1 MSEVIELEAEPI
13 EEGIEPLQG
22 LRLTLSELA
31 QRANALAAEYA
42 PRYIEGEEDY
52 AQSKRERSGL
62 RKARDLIQLDFKA
75 VVDPIRDM
83 LAEADSQRRAA
94 LAEVDAKEAAYAS
107 EVKGYE
113 ERWKSARRAALA
125 EEYADFAPD
134 LVPLVPFAALMD
146 RYGRDKGA
154 QWDARSMTEAKAADL
169 MRKAVEQVA
178 EAERT
183 IEAMVAPEDREA
195 VKAGF
200 FASLDLQ
207 RALTDAAQRA
217 EQRERVRRLEEER
230 RAREEEARRQAEEA
244 ERQRQEAEKV
254 AQAAREAAEAAL
266 AAQTAQVP
274 TIEHNGPQIGSERPS
289 GLVTH
294 MTPAEYVAECEAMG
308 TPVTESTRQRLLGEM
323 ATLAGMPKEN
333 ETPAYVFAGYGTKA
347 QAEAFVEWC
356 DRAGVRRRTKL
367 PTNGKQY
374 KLSAR

>member
-1 MSEVIELEAEPI
+1 MAEVIEVEAEPI

-22 LRLTLSELA
+22 LRLTLSELS
-31 QRANALAAEYA
+31 QRATALAAEYA
-42 PRYIEGEEDY
+42 PRYIEGEDDY
-52 AQSKRERSGL
+52 AQSKRERTGL
-62 RKARDLIQLDFKA
+62 RKARDLIQLDYKA

-83 LAEADSQRRAA
+83 LAEADAQRRAA

-113 ERWKSARRAALA
+113 ERWRSARRAALA

-134 LVPLVPFAALMD
+134 LVPLVPFGTLMD
-146 RYGRDKGA
+146 RYGREKGS

-183 IEAMVAPEDREA
+183 IDAMVAPEDREA

-230 RAREEEARRQAEEA
+230 RAREEEAERQRLEA
-244 ERQRQEAEKV
+244 ERA
-254 AQAAREAAEAAL
+254 AQAAREAAEAAQR
-266 AAQTAQVP
+266 AEVAQEP
-274 TIEHNGPQIGSERPS
+274 TNEADGPQIGSERPT

-294 MTPAEYVAECEAMG
+294 MSAAEYIAECEAMG

-333 ETPAYVFAGYGTKA
+333 EAPAYVFAGYGTKA

-356 DRAGVRRRTKL
+356 DRAGVRRRVKM
-367 PTNGKQY
+367 PTNGNQY
-374 KLSAR
+374 KLTKR

>member
-1 MSEVIELEAEPI
+1 MAEVIEVEAEPI

-42 PRYIEGEEDY
+42 PRYIEGEDDY

-113 ERWKSARRAALA
+113 ERWRSARRAALA

-146 RYGRDKGA
+146 RYGRDKGS

-183 IEAMVAPEDREA
+183 IDAMVAPEDREA

-244 ERQRQEAEKV
+244 ERQRLEAERA
-254 AQAAREAAEAAL
+254 AQEAAEAA
-266 AAQTAQVP
+266 QRVETAQVP
-274 TIEHNGPQIGSERPS
+274 TNEPEGPQNGSERPS
-289 GLVTH
+289 GLVTR
-294 MTPAEYVAECEAMG
+294 MTPEEYIAECEAMG
-308 TPVTESTRQRLLGEM
+308 SPVTESTRQRLLGEM
-323 ATLAGMPKEN
+323 ATLSALPKVDEV
-333 ETPAYVFAGYGTKA
+333 PPYVFAGYGTKA

-356 DRAGVRRRTKL
+356 DRAGVRRRVKL
-367 PTNGKQY
+367 PSNGKLY
-374 KLSAR
+374 KLSKR

>member
-1 MSEVIELEAEPI
+1 MAEVIEVEAEPI

-31 QRANALAAEYA
+31 HRANALAAEYA
-42 PRYIEGEEDY
+42 PRYIEGEDDY

-62 RKARDLIQLDFKA
+62 RKARDLIQLDYKA

-113 ERWKSARRAALA
+113 ERWKAARRAALA

-146 RYGRDKGA
+146 RYGREKGS

-183 IEAMVAPEDREA
+183 IDAMVAPEDREA

-244 ERQRQEAEKV
+244 ERQRLEAERA
-254 AQAAREAAEAAL
+254 AQEAAEAAQR
-266 AAQTAQVP
+266 AETAQEP
-274 TIEHNGPQIGSERPS
+274 TNEPEGPQIGSERPS
-289 GLVTH
+289 GLVTR
-294 MTPAEYVAECEAMG
+294 MTPEEYIAECEAMG
-308 TPVTESTRQRLLGEM
+308 TPVAESTRAALLGEM
-323 ATLAGMPKEN
+323 ATLSALPKVDEV
-333 ETPAYVFAGYGTKA
+333 PPYVFAGYGTKA

-356 DRAGVRRRTKL
+356 DRTGVRRRVKL
-367 PTNGKQY
+367 PSNGKLY
-374 KLSAR
+374 KLSKR